1 MSIDFSCYK
10 YYTIVKRWGKKTNNI
25 NLVKKGGEKTKEE
38 NQLFYY
44 DLFNTN
50 SVRIFYKYYGSARD
64 ELIISQLKAGRTQS
78 QIAKE
83 LGISQPSLSRCVN
96 KIINHYTKFC
106 KCVGE
111 ITADRL
117 KGEQNDW
124 LLKITD
130 WSCKKLSAQR

>member
-1 MSIDFSCYK
+1 M
-10 YYTIVKRWGKKTNNI
+10 
-25 NLVKKGGEKTKEE
+25 KTK
-38 NQLFYY
+38 NQLFYS

-50 SVRIFYKYYGSARD
+50 NVQIFYKYYGSARD
-64 ELIISQLKAGRTQS
+64 EFIISQLKAGRTQV

-96 KIINHYTKFC
+96 RIISHYTKFC

-124 LLKITD
+124 LFKITD
-130 WSCKKLSAQR
+130 WSYKKSVL

>member
-1 MSIDFSCYK
+1 M
-10 YYTIVKRWGKKTNNI
+10 
-25 NLVKKGGEKTKEE
+25 KGGEKMKEK

-50 SVRIFYKYYGSARD
+50 NVQIYYKYYGSSRD
-64 ELIISQLKAGRTQS
+64 EFIISQLKAGRTQS

-83 LGISQPSLSRCVN
+83 LEISQPSLSRCVN

-117 KGEQNDW
+117 KGEQND
-124 LLKITD
+124 
-130 WSCKKLSAQR
+130 

>member
-1 MSIDFSCYK
+1 MK
-10 YYTIVKRWGKKTNNI
+10 
-25 NLVKKGGEKTKEE
+25 EK
-38 NQLFYY
+38 NQLFYS

-50 SVRIFYKYYGSARD
+50 NVQIFYKYYGSARD

-83 LGISQPSLSRCVN
+83 LGISQPSLSRCIN

-124 LLKITD
+124 LLKITN
-130 WSCKKLSAQR
+130 WNYKKLSE